1 MTCRCSIHAPSRSL
15 QLLFEDLRP
24 SLNTSDEVTFLDH
37 AGTFVQHFVG
47 NVSDVDPA
55 RVTGLVF
62 ANGTRLPGDD
72 IVLLQLVGL
81 WCMRIDRDA
90 VHCVDM

>member
-1 MTCRCSIHAPSRSL
+1 MRCCLPAAHPSTPPPPPCSL

-47 NVSDVDPA
+47 NVSDVDPG

-72 IVLLQLVGL
+72 IVLLQLVG
-81 WCMRIDRDA
+81 
-90 VHCVDM
+90 